1 MTTDVQNSVKT
12 GYPAWR
18 TMRPMIAKL
27 RIATFL
33 SSNMLPV
40 YEFIVDAIGRELG
53 YGAELV
59 VGASFDQFAN
69 GEVDAG
75 FICGLPY
82 VQLARQR
89 PAPVELLA
97 APVIRGDRYA
107 GRPIYFS
114 DVIVHR
120 DSPVRTF
127 ADLRGRSWAYND
139 PDSHSGY
146 NLTRHHLVITGETG
160 GFFGRVVAAGFHQ
173 RAIRMVATGE
183 VEAAAIDSQV
193 LTIELR
199 DYPDLRE
206 ELRVIGALGPS
217 TIQPVVAA
225 RHLPADLKAALRATL
240 LRIGDDPAA
249 RNELARGFVERF
261 VPVTDADYDDIRSML
276 AAAEHAGFLTLA

>member
-1 MTTDVQNSVKT
+1 MS
-12 GYPAWR
+12 
-18 TMRPMIAKL
+18 AKL

-33 SSNMLPV
+33 APNMLPV
-40 YEFIVDAIGRELG
+40 YEFIVDALGRALNRDT
-53 YGAELV
+53 ELV
-59 VGASFDQFAN
+59 VGTSFDQFGN

-82 VQLARQR
+82 VELTRR
-89 PAPVELLA
+89 SPAPVELLA

-114 DVIVHR
+114 DVIVRR

-127 ADLRGRSWAYND
+127 AELRGRSWAYND

-146 NLTRHHLVITGETG
+146 NVTRHQLGLMGETG
-160 GFFGRVVAAGFHQ
+160 GFFSRVVEAGFHQ
-173 RAIRMVATGE
+173 RAMRMVAAGE

-193 LTIELR
+193 LIIEFR
-199 DYPDLRE
+199 DNPDLAE

-225 RHLPADLKAALRATL
+225 RHLPVDLKAELRAAL
-240 LRIGDDPAA
+240 LSMGDDPAV
-249 RNELARGFVERF
+249 RKELARGFVERF
-261 VPVTDADYDDIRSML
+261 VPVTDGDYDDIRGML